1 MANDSEIKIKVGFE
15 PGEVP
20 PEVFERITKQ
30 AKAFKKEFT
39 DSADAAQNLRE
50 NAQGMAEMVNDIL
63 NVASRLGNELQADNV
78 ADAFGSMEDAERF
91 TRMGAEADA
100 LIQKQRELAESTREL
115 WERFRAG
122 EVPASQM
129 EAVLTRNLE
138 ELARL
143 DERAKQ
149 IQTDTGK
156 GLQGVAQI
164 EEATIKQ
171 LRIQVKELDDGLRAA
186 FDRVDEVRTQS
197 KEAGD
202 AIGRVFAAVKAQG
215 NKDLLGMVTEAS
227 GGKGMVQQMLNL
239 ESAGAK
245 YEQRLQGIQTE
256 MADVVKAVQA
266 GTMFYDEGL
275 EKVTQLSREMLEL
288 EKILKLIP
296 AAFDT
301 VGRASTVM
309 SRLDS
314 FQAVSDEVTRL
325 RGEVDAMLGPLQ
337 ENTQAWRDYQAGLD
351 ATSESYAEEYAVA
364 QQAIA
369 QNLAMEDALTKQKAA
384 LDERGKAVK
393 VSAKIYDGTS
403 DSAKDATKAMSEHT
417 AALEKDAR
425 TNEALSARTE
435 AMYSR
440 RDAAAKRSAEA
451 REHAEAK
458 AAEAAE
464 AAADAAAREAYEME
478 LATMSAAQLA
488 EEIERLT
495 AAREAAAEAN
505 DAEAYE
511 KITEQLVKAKMQQRA
526 LKGELNMAKTA
537 MFGQAQAGMMLG
549 QQLTTFSEKLESGE
563 MSLSAFTSSVMG
575 MGMALQ
581 SIQGPIGWVMVGVQ
595 LLSMVI
601 SRLAAAQEEERK
613 REEKHRDSLRELRK
627 AVRELREENKLLQM
641 QKESDLQLKQTAFLF
656 EKIAM
661 ATQERADTLN
671 AVAKNQQAYNDAKA
685 QDRTLETEAAVVKIQ
700 TDILAGLKTR
710 IDGEREIAKLKLAQ
724 NKADLQ
730 KEIDDAERKAKNARE
745 LADNA
750 RKRENDVQQTYQ
762 NAIQSRTDAGYTIDP
777 RILKNTEKEME
788 AVWAYLEK
796 NYGFGSKNDA
806 GRDDKLDWAI
816 DKYKKQLYDN
826 VWGAKDGDE
835 EMTKL
840 FDEAKKKLAELRG
853 YKDKL
858 DALRNDPTLWSS
870 LAEGKGGVA
879 GYEIEYEKHKKQE
892 EIAEQALAAARSDAD
907 RAEKDSNAA
916 AEVAAKVRQSN
927 NKRLKQ
933 LDTLDKEHD
942 KQTDI
947 QKKNAKDDKAHGE
960 RMNRLRARLE
970 DMTAAQVDAQY
981 IIARGAA
988 QEKGI
993 SEQEKKRRKEIVTL
1007 YEQRRKQL
1015 RKELNNA
1022 ADTRLGLVNG
1032 KVQQGVNKKETA
1044 KNRKA
1049 SGQALAAW
1057 AQEAK
1062 ASKGDLSDDADI
1074 ARWYGDNKQLAD
1086 TLINALD
1093 KKQAKKVREAING
1106 LVKNVKTAGLDG
1118 ESELTRALQE
1128 LTAAAEKT
1136 PDVADDKT
1144 ASTVLAFASKSNTLI
1159 KTILDRHDVMQT
1171 GLSTLNGQLDALKR
1185 RVETISKRGNK

>member
-30 AKAFKKEFT
+30 AKEFRKEFT
-39 DSADAAQNLRE
+39 DSADAAQTLRE

-63 NVASRLGNELQADNV
+63 NVATRLGNELQAGNV
-78 ADAFGSMEDAERF
+78 EDAFGSMEDAERF

-100 LIQKQRELAESTREL
+100 LIQKQHELAASTSEL
-115 WERFRAG
+115 WKRFLAG

-149 IQTDTGK
+149 IQADTGK
-156 GLQGVAQI
+156 GLQGVAQV
-164 EEATIKQ
+164 EEATYKQ
-171 LRIQVKELDDGLRAA
+171 LDVQVKELDDELRAA
-186 FDRVDEVRTQS
+186 LGRVDEVRAQS

-256 MADVVKAVQA
+256 MADVVKAVKA
-266 GTMFYDEGL
+266 GSMSYDEGL
-275 EKVTQLSREMLEL
+275 EKVTQFSREMLEL

-393 VSAKIYDGTS
+393 ASAKIYDGTS

-458 AAEAAE
+458 AAEAERKSAE
-464 AAADAAAREAYEME
+464 VAEREAYAMQ
-478 LATMSAAQLA
+478 LATMSSAQLA

-495 AAREAAAEAN
+495 AAREAAAKAN

-511 KITEQLVKAKMQQRA
+511 KITELLVKAKVQQRA

-595 LLSMVI
+595 MLSMVI

-627 AVRELREENKLLQM
+627 AVRELRDENKLLLM

-724 NKADLQ
+724 NKADIQ
-730 KEIDDAERKAKNARE
+730 KEIDDAERKANNARD
-745 LADNA
+745 LAANA
-750 RKRENDVQQTYQ
+750 RKREDDVQQTYQ

-777 RILKNTEKEME
+777 RILKNTEREME

-806 GRDDKLDWAI
+806 GRDDKLEDILYGGNWRRLHEDAETAWKMMEDI
-816 DKYKKQLYDN
+816 LKQKK
-826 VWGAKDGDE
+826 
-835 EMTKL
+835 
-840 FDEAKKKLAELRG
+840 
-853 YKDKL
+853 KL

>member
-63 NVASRLGNELQADNV
+63 NVATRLGNELQADNV

-100 LIQKQRELAESTREL
+100 LIQKQRELAASTREL

-143 DERAKQ
+143 DERAEQ

-266 GTMFYDEGL
+266 GTMSYDEGL

-288 EKILKLIP
+288 EKTLKLIP

-351 ATSESYAEEYAVA
+351 ATSASYAEEYAVA

-393 VSAKIYDGTS
+393 ASAKIYDGTS

-451 REHAEAK
+451 RERSEAK

-788 AVWAYLEK
+788 AVWAYLDK
-796 NYGFGSKNDA
+796 NYGIKAENQMDA
-806 GRDDKLDWAI
+806 VLTGGNWRNLHDDAETAWKMLEDI
-816 DKYKKQLYDN
+816 KKQ
-826 VWGAKDGDE
+826 
-835 EMTKL
+835 
-840 FDEAKKKLAELRG
+840 KKKLDE
-853 YKDKL
+853 
-858 DALRNDPTLWSS
+858 LRNDPTLWSS

-892 EIAEQALAAARSDAD
+892 EIAEQALAAARADAD

-1086 TLINALD
+1086 TLIDSLD